1 MATVILQRTGTVED
15 REELAESIFDT
26 SSTVGLPS
34 ETRYYSMNMETV
46 TKRDAI
52 EYVGDS
58 VSFDPGRMAFGVLY
72 PFSLEGKK
80 YLVERDFDGTLDFYG
95 VTEDN

>member
-34 ETRYYSMNMETV
+34 QTRYYSMNMETV

-52 EYVGDS
+52 DL
-58 VSFDPGRMAFGVLY
+58 PL
-72 PFSLEGKK
+72 
-80 YLVERDFDGTLDFYG
+80 
-95 VTEDN
+95 